1 MYMERLNMHRFRDV
15 LQAGTVET
23 ALIPIGMTEA
33 HGEHCALGTDFL
45 IPREFVRR
53 LDTVVGDKVMM
64 TPEIPFGHSW
74 SLASFPGTL
83 DIPGQVFADYVSA
96 VGEQLVRQGFHYVV
110 LFNGHGGN
118 MPALSFVSE
127 RLADLGATV
136 LSINWW
142 MDYRDLILPIA
153 PDFGH
158 AGEDETSCVMAI
170 DESLVNLAHAHRHM
184 DSVSRK
190 LRFSGMEAFN
200 YPHANNGDA
209 TKATVEKGLAIYEAL
224 VPAILQ
230 DLEDMWNHAPKAHA

>member
-1 MYMERLNMHRFRDV
+1 MYLERLNMHQF
-15 LQAGTVET
+15 VELMKDARVTT

-53 LDTVVGDKVMM
+53 LDQVVGDKVVMA
-64 TPEIPFGHSW
+64 PEIPYGHSW
-74 SLASFPGTL
+74 SLAPFSGTL
-83 DIPGQVFADYVSA
+83 DIPGRVFADYVSA
-96 VGEQLVRQGFHYVV
+96 VGEQLVRQGFQYIV

-127 RLADLGATV
+127 HLADLGATV

-142 MDYRDLILPIA
+142 IDYRDLIVPIA

-158 AGEDETSCVMAI
+158 AGEDETSCVLAI
-170 DESLVNLAHAHRHM
+170 DESLADMQYAHKHL

-190 LRFSGMEAFN
+190 LRFSGMETYN
-200 YPHANNGDA
+200 YPNANNGDA
-209 TKATVEKGLAIYEAL
+209 TKATAEKGLAIYDAL
-224 VPAILQ
+224 IPAIID
-230 DLEDMWNHAPKAHA
+230 DLEDMWSRPPRSDV